1 MLCPVNKTHLGH
13 LKDLKIDTVSIKYL
27 GIFIMFS
34 SFKSSAYLYCM
45 FYNDLT
51 FHFCTES
58 RGCAKLSD
66 DNKNALFVY
75 ESNFM
80 TIQFC
85 VEICRGQGKL
95 FAALRVRST
104 YYI

>member
-1 MLCPVNKTHLGH
+1 MLCLVNKTHLGH

-27 GIFIMFS
+27 GISIIFS
-34 SFKSSAYLYCM
+34 SFKSIGIVT
-45 FYNDLT
+45 FY
-51 FHFCTES
+51 FCTES
-58 RGCAKLSD
+58 KGCAKLSD
-66 DNKNALFVY
+66 DNKNGLFVY
-75 ESNFM
+75 KSNFT